1 MTILEAAVAV
11 LSRKAGPMAVKDV
24 YEEIVR
30 NNLYSFGA
38 KNPRSVLSGTLRK
51 HVKTSPNPKVVE
63 VSNGVYKK
71 A

>member
-1 MTILEAAVAV
+1 MTILEAAVEV
-11 LSRKAGPMAVKDV
+11 LDRKGGPVPVNDIYK
-24 YEEIVR
+24 EIVR

-63 VSNGVYKK
+63 LSNGVYKK

>member
-1 MTILEAAVAV
+1 MTILEAAVEV
-11 LSRKAGPMAVKDV
+11 LDGKGGPTPVNDI

-30 NNLYSFGA
+30 NNLYSFSA